1 MSLSRT
7 KNHPC
12 HWLYSMVD
20 DGESERRIHSAK
32 SEGRVPPDRNS
43 ARQRRALRDEKG
55 KLFHASEF
63 SQWLMTEKVSDKSI
77 KRLQ

>member
-1 MSLSRT
+1 MTEKVS
-7 KNHPC
+7 
-12 HWLYSMVD
+12 D
-20 DGESERRIHSAK
+20 ESIRRNR
-32 SEGRVPPDRNS
+32 RVGLPPDRNS

-63 SQWLMTEKVSDKSI
+63 SQWLMTEKVSEKSI